1 MPRPKIARKSTWV
14 DMTAFCDVAFLLLSF
29 FIMATKTK
37 PPEAITVM
45 MPSSVSS
52 KAVELNDQV
61 MVTINREGKVFLT
74 LSEAERK
81 QEVVEEVAKLKGV
94 PISAADIKKAGSV
107 DFFGAPIAQMPS
119 FLNLPKEQL
128 TGDLLPGIPVVDSTN
143 NELTLWM
150 TAVNNIYRGGKMN
163 LLIKGDISTKYPAFK
178 QVLDAFKRNDFL
190 KFNIVT
196 NSEGIPEG
204 SEYAKELLRKS
215 GGVAEPADAE

>member
-61 MVTINREGKVFLT
+61 LVTINKDGKVFLS
-74 LSEAERK
+74 LSEPERK
-81 QEVVEEVAKLKGV
+81 VQVVEEVSRLKGV
-94 PISAADIKKAGSV
+94 PISQADVKKAGNV
-107 DFFGAPIAQMPS
+107 DFFGAPISQMAS
-119 FLNLPKEQL
+119 FLNLPKEKM
-128 TGDLLPGIPVVDSTN
+128 TGELLPGIPAVDSTN

-150 TAVNNIYRGGKMN
+150 TAVYNVFRGDKMN
-163 LLIKGDISTKYPAFK
+163 LMIKGDISTKYPAFK
-178 QVLDAFKRNDFL
+178 QVLDAFKRMIFL
-190 KFNIVT
+190 SSILLPIQKAFLR
-196 NSEGIPEG
+196 
-204 SEYAKELLRKS
+204 ELNMQKN
-215 GGVAEPADAE
+215 

>member
-61 MVTINREGKVFLT
+61 LVTINKDGKVFLS
-74 LSEAERK
+74 LSEPERK
-81 QEVVEEVAKLKGV
+81 KQVVEEVSKLKGI
-94 PISAADIKKAGSV
+94 PISQADVKKAGNV
-107 DFFGAPIAQMPS
+107 DFFGAPISQMAS
-119 FLNLPKEQL
+119 FLNLPKEKM
-128 TGDLLPGIPVVDSTN
+128 TGELLPGIPAVDSTN

-150 TAVNNIYRGGKMN
+150 TAVYNVFRGDKMN
-163 LLIKGDISTKYPAFK
+163 LMIKGDISTKYPAFK
-178 QVLDAFKRNDFL
+178 QVLDAFKKNDFL

-196 NSEGIPEG
+196 NSESIPEG
-204 SEYAKELLRKS
+204 TEYAKELKKISAGLAKP
-215 GGVAEPADAE
+215 EE

>member
-37 PPEAITVM
+37 PPEAIQVM

-61 MVTINREGKVFLT
+61 LITLNKDGKVFLS
-74 LSEAERK
+74 LSEPERK
-81 QEVVEEVAKLKGV
+81 TAVLEEVAKLKGV
-94 PISAADIKKAGSV
+94 PISPADLKKAANV

-119 FLNLPKEQL
+119 FLNLPKERL
-128 TGDLLPGIPVVDSTN
+128 TGELLPGIPAVDSTN

-150 TAVNNIYRGGKMN
+150 TAVYNVFRGDKMN
-163 LLIKGDISTKYPAFK
+163 LLVKGDITTKYPAFK
-178 QVLDAFKRNDFL
+178 QVLEALKKNDFL
-190 KFNIVT
+190 KFSIVT

-204 SEYAKELLRKS
+204 SVYAKELKQKA
-215 GGVAEPADAE
+215 GGAAPAE

>member
-1 MPRPKIARKSTWV
+1 MPKVKVPRKSTIV
-14 DMTAFCDVAFLLLSF
+14 DMTAMCDVAFLLLSF

-61 MVTINREGKVFLT
+61 MVTINKDGKVFLT

-81 QEVVEEVAKLKGV
+81 QAVLEEVAKLKGV
-94 PISAADIKKAGSV
+94 SISVADVKKAANV

-128 TGDLLPGIPVVDSTN
+128 TGDLLPGIPAVDSTN

-150 TAVNNIYRGGKMN
+150 TAVNNVFRGDKMN
-163 LLIKGDISTKYPAFK
+163 LLIKGDITTKYPAFK
-178 QVLDAFKRNDFL
+178 QVLAAFKKNDFL

-204 SEYAKELLRKS
+204 SEYAKELKRIS
-215 GGVAEPADAE
+215 AGAAPAE

>member
-52 KAVELNDQV
+52 KAVEPNDQV
-61 MVTINREGKVFLT
+61 MVTINGAGKVFLS
-74 LSEAERK
+74 LSEEERK
-81 QEVVEEVAKLKGV
+81 MAVVEEVAKLKG
-94 PISAADIKKAGSV
+94 ISLSPADIKKAARV
-107 DFFGAPIAQMPS
+107 EFFGSPIAQLPS
-119 FLNLPKEQL
+119 YVSLPKEQL
-128 TGDLLPGIPVVDSTN
+128 TGDLLPGIPVADTAN

-150 TAVNNIYRGGKMN
+150 TAVNNIFRGEKMN
-163 LLIKGDISTKYPAFK
+163 LLVKGDITTKYPAFK
-178 QVLDAFKRNDFL
+178 SVLDALKKNDFL
-190 KFNIVT
+190 KFSIVT

-204 SEYAKELLRKS
+204 SEFAKEIKAKS
-215 GGVAEPADAE
+215 GGEAAPE

>member
-61 MVTINREGKVFLT
+61 LITLNSSGKVFLT

-81 QEVVEEVAKLKGV
+81 QAVLEEVSKLKGV
-94 PISAADIKKAGSV
+94 PISPADIKKAGMV

-119 FLNLPKEQL
+119 FLNLPKEKL
-128 TGDLLPGIPVVDSTN
+128 TGDLLPGIPVSDTTN

-150 TAVNNIYRGGKMN
+150 TAVANVFRGDKMN
-163 LLIKGDISTKYPAFK
+163 LLVKGDISTKYPAFK
-178 QVLDAFKRNDFL
+178 SVLDALKKNDFL
-190 KFNIVT
+190 KFSIVT
-196 NSEGIPEG
+196 QSEGIPEG
-204 SEYAKELLRKS
+204 SEYSKELKAKAA
-215 GGVAEPADAE
+215 GTAPAE

>member
-1 MPRPKIARKSTWV
+1 
-14 DMTAFCDVAFLLLSF
+14 MTAFCDVAFLLLSF

-61 MVTINREGKVFLT
+61 LVTINKDGKVFLS
-74 LSEAERK
+74 LSEPERR
-81 QEVVEEVAKLKGV
+81 QQVVEEVAKLKGV
-94 PISAADIKKAGSV
+94 PISPADVKKAGKV

-119 FLNLPKEQL
+119 FLNLPKEQM
-128 TGDLLPGIPVVDSTN
+128 TGELLPGIPVVDSTN

-150 TAVNNIYRGGKMN
+150 TAIYNIFRGDKMN
-163 LLIKGDISTKYPAFK
+163 LLIKGDNATKYPAFK
-178 QVLDAFKRNDFL
+178 EVLAAFKKNDFL

-204 SEYAKELLRKS
+204 SEYAKELKRLSAGIKS
-215 GGVAEPADAE
+215 EE

>member
-61 MVTINREGKVFLT
+61 LVTINKDGKVFLS
-74 LSEAERK
+74 LSEPERK
-81 QEVVEEVAKLKGV
+81 QQVVEEVAKLKGV
-94 PISAADIKKAGSV
+94 PISPADVKKAANV

-119 FLNLPKEQL
+119 F
-128 TGDLLPGIPVVDSTN
+128 
-143 NELTLWM
+143 
-150 TAVNNIYRGGKMN
+150 
-163 LLIKGDISTKYPAFK
+163 
-178 QVLDAFKRNDFL
+178 
-190 KFNIVT
+190 
-196 NSEGIPEG
+196 
-204 SEYAKELLRKS
+204 
-215 GGVAEPADAE
+215 